1 MPTAPTPVP
10 ALPTPPSRTD
20 PTNFR
25 ARADARLAAE
35 PAHTNAMNALG
46 TNVYGNAVEAAA
58 SATLA
63 GQQAGA
69 SQASATLAQAQVA
82 LATTQATN
90 AAASAASALAAPNTT
105 ATSTTAITPGTGARS
120 FTTQA
125 GKGYVAG
132 QPLSIVSAADQRQWM
147 VGTVTS
153 YAGTALAVN
162 VTAFGQAPTGGTSAD
177 WNISFWGAVPPAAK
191 PGQVLRLRGATP
203 EWGDAS
209 GEPIVIRSATNRH
222 PQSEDVTGAGGAITI
237 ATASA
242 IGPRGTMTAST
253 VTKTS
258 ASTAFSYVSLAGY
271 TVGQRVTYERSFR
284 YVSGPSSVI
293 QFNVYF
299 YGDGSD
305 SGVIVDLANGQV
317 TSVYTNNAMQV
328 LPAVRVWPQGNGW
341 YRIALS
347 FVVHVA
353 GVINFYVTPVSSGN
367 VYHVAEASIT
377 DSLQPSLYVPVPSTT
392 PVAGAGARR
401 RNLISLAAELD
412 VNLGGWAYST
422 ANITRTGKVASP
434 IGDLAATAYTLSGA
448 GSLNKSLVLEA
459 NTQYTASLW
468 ARLISGAPGS
478 LFACYVSYDATGDG
492 TATEAASIALN
503 PAQNGP
509 WRRYSVTFTNVAA
522 SPIGA
527 AFYAPLLTTGS
538 AVVALWG
545 AQLEKGAVA
554 SNLIPTASTAL
565 DGQHVDLEPRRTHH
579 VDTTHA
585 AVIVA
590 PPVIEPGDWF
600 EIADVGG
607 NAAVNN
613 ITVMRGPY
621 SAIAG
626 DAADFVIDV
635 NQWSGR
641 FVFDPEKGLVIT

>member
-1 MPTAPTPVP
+1 MPVTAPPTVD
-10 ALPTPPSRTD
+10 ALPGVPSRTNRATFSALMD
-20 PTNFR
+20 AFLGAMPPFR
-25 ARADARLAAE
+25 LQLVALAA
-35 PAHTNAMNALG
+35 
-46 TNVYGNAVEAAA
+46 NVYSNAIDAAA

-69 SQASATLAQAQVA
+69 SQASATLAQNQVA

-105 ATSTTAITPGTGARS
+105 ATSTTAVTPGTGARN

-162 VTAFGQAPTGGTSAD
+162 VTAFGQAPAGGTSAD

-242 IGPRGTMTAST
+242 IGPRGTMTASI

-258 ASTAFSYVSLAGY
+258 ASTAFAYVSLTGY

-284 YVSGPSSVI
+284 YVSGPSSVL

-299 YGDGSD
+299 YGDTSD

-317 TSVYTNNAMQV
+317 TSVYTNNTRQC
-328 LPAVRVWPQGNGW
+328 LPTVRVWPQGNGW

-377 DSLQPSLYVPVPSTT
+377 DSPHPTLYVPVPSTT
-392 PVAGAGARR
+392 PVAGAGVRR
-401 RNLISLAAELD
+401 RNLLMQSVGADSDAAAMSLI
-412 VNLGGWAYST
+412 T
-422 ANITRTGKVASP
+422 ATRVGKVASP
-434 IGDLAATAYTLSGA
+434 LGDLSATAYSITASGGGGA
-448 GSLNKSLVLEA
+448 IYPTVEA
-459 NTQYTASLW
+459 NTQYTFSAWVQVL
-468 ARLISGAPGS
+468 AGPAVQIRAL
-478 LFACYVSYDATGDG
+478 YDSTGDG
-492 TATEAASIALN
+492 GADLIA
-503 PAQNGP
+503 NGP
-509 WRRYSVTFTNVAA
+509 LVSTTDLWRRVSVTFTQVGAGVVGLYPA
-522 SPIGA
+522 IG
-527 AFYAPLLTTGS
+527 TTGNL
-538 AVVALWG
+538 VAIWG
-545 AQLEKGAVA
+545 LQLEKGPVA
-554 SNLIPTASTAL
+554 SNLIATAGSGAE
-565 DGQHVDLEPRRTHH
+565 GQHADLSPRRVHYL
-579 VDTTHA
+579 DTAQA

-590 PPVIEPGDWF
+590 PPSDMQPGDWF
-600 EIADVGG
+600 DIVDSGG
-607 NAAVNN
+607 QSAVNN
-613 ITVMRGPY
+613 ITVLRGPY